1 MADINKELSPDI
13 SGVEEPT
20 SIIPE
25 VEGVEEPT
33 SIVPEVE
40 GVEGREPA
48 YVYGYYSLV
57 DPETGEKHLIYD
69 YDHDPPAQ
77 TGSLEYLAVVFRAVD
92 GKETRRVEFR
102 HYFGAAV
109 TRDPT
114 NPTGVQTVDLR
125 VPGFAALYYFP
136 LIQDRSEGDRDPRMV
151 EDDWIRHHVIRPRR
165 TIRYN
170 PDRWRFATVE
180 VGPLDLPD
188 PDGSRGGP
196 DAERYQNSR
205 GEWRSQ
211 IPLTR
216 RAEPFP
222 DLPDMP
228 PFWTMT
234 R

>member
-1 MADINKELSPDI
+1 MGDISKESSPDI
-13 SGVEEPT
+13 SGVEEPM
-20 SIIPE
+20 SIIPD
-25 VEGVEEPT
+25 
-33 SIVPEVE
+33 VE

-57 DPETGEKHLIYD
+57 DPETGEKHLIYN
-69 YDHDPPAQ
+69 YDNDPPSMV
-77 TGSLEYLAVVFRAVD
+77 GGLEYLAVVFRAVD

-102 HYFGAAV
+102 RYGAGPI

-114 NPTGVQTVDLR
+114 NPTGVSTGDRTVQ
-125 VPGFAALYYFP
+125 GFAALYYIP

-151 EDDWIRHHVIRPRR
+151 DTDRIRHHVGRPRR

-180 VGPLDLPD
+180 VGPLDFPD

-196 DAERYQNSR
+196 DAERYQNS
-205 GEWRSQ
+205 GGDWWSQ

-228 PFWTMT
+228 PFWVLEY
-234 R
+234 